1 MAKVTI
7 KFQNSLNWSIWFT
20 LTSYQCWLNPL
31 KTQAIFLIL
40 AVLVIKRVRHVLAK
54 LHAKH
59 AIIRTLTMTYGMLQ
73 KNKRSSVLN
82 LPKQR
87 QVCPSLFLQFNMCI
101 SVIYHGLVSVLCK
114 PSRERAF
121 TFSIN
126 YSCGGSQLIPI
137 WMKGQVSEACVG
149 FFRWGVGWL
158 GELQHLAIL
167 PLHCHFILFIKFS

>member
-59 AIIRTLTMTYGMLQ
+59 ALIRTLTMTYGMLQ

-87 QVCPSLFLQFNMCI
+87 QVCPSLFFQFNMCI
-101 SVIYHGLVSVLCK
+101 SVIYCTLSKSCKRVVSMLS
-114 PSRERAF
+114 PLAS
-121 TFSIN
+121 N
-126 YSCGGSQLIPI
+126 SCGGSQLIPI

-149 FFRWGVGWL
+149 FCRWGGGGWL

>member
-1 MAKVTI
+1 MILQGYV
-7 KFQNSLNWSIWFT
+7 QLRSNSKTVSVGVRIWFT
-20 LTSYQCWLNPL
+20 LTSYECWLNLL

-40 AVLVIKRVRHVLAK
+40 AVLVIKYVQHVLPK
-54 LHAKH
+54 LHTKR
-59 AIIRTLTMTYGMLQ
+59 AIIRTLTMTHRMLQ
-73 KNKRSSVLN
+73 KNKRFSVLN

-101 SVIYHGLVSVLCK
+101 SVIYHGLVSVSCK

-149 FFRWGVGWL
+149 FFRWVGGGGWL
-158 GELQHLAIL
+158 G
-167 PLHCHFILFIKFS
+167 